1 MSDEEALSP
10 DSKLPV
16 IGRVLGCVLFLAIL
30 ALPTPAGMQPQAQ
43 RLLAVTSLVSTFW
56 LTQAMPI
63 AATSMLPLVL
73 FPLLGIQGAEDVS
86 RAYINKEVF
95 LFLGGFI
102 IALGLE
108 KWGLHERIALLIL
121 RVLGTSPRR
130 VLLGFLLA
138 TAFLSM
144 WISNTATALMMVP
157 IGLALVRSWQD
168 IVTRDPQ
175 FIGES
180 GEASPHVAQSKADI
194 RYFGAN
200 LVLGI
205 AWAASIGGLM
215 TLVGTVTN
223 VQFQSLWQKLYPAAP
238 RLSAGEWFSA
248 FGPVGLVV
256 LLAAWGLL
264 CWRLPKLADA
274 QLDRSF
280 FSDRLKRLGA
290 PTRAQWQM
298 LVVFILTAG
307 LWTFRTPLKFGND
320 PLLPGW
326 EGVMQS
332 FLIDVMGTSAAYAK
346 TAVHDS
352 TVAIGMALVM
362 FLLPTGRNERGHP
375 QYLMDWHSASRIPW
389 SLVLLIGGGFAI
401 ADGLGSTGLAQWA
414 SGAFASAVAGWP
426 LWAVI
431 LALCVL
437 STFFTE
443 FATNVVLVSVMVP
456 VLAPVAVQLQQ
467 DPRLLLLPTT
477 IAASFGFMLPIGTPP
492 NAIAYGTGLIPMG
505 HMAKRGAL
513 LNLLACVVLTIATVA
528 YLLPLLGIQSGVVP
542 EWAALPRH

>member
-1 MSDEEALSP
+1 MSDDEALSP
-10 DSKLPV
+10 DSKLPL
-16 IGRVLGCVLFLAIL
+16 IGRVLGFILFVGLL
-30 ALPTPAGMQPQAQ
+30 LLPTPEGMRPEAQ
-43 RLLAVTSLVSTFW
+43 RLLAVTALVSTFW

-63 AATSMLPLVL
+63 AASSMLPLVL

-108 KWGLHERIALLIL
+108 KWGLHERIALHIL

-168 IVTRDPQ
+168 IVTKDP
-175 FIGES
+175 
-180 GEASPHVAQSKADI
+180 AVAAHAGRSRQDI
-194 RYFGAN
+194 RLFGAN

-223 VQFQSLWQKLYPAAP
+223 VQFQSLWQKLYPDAP

-248 FGPVGLVV
+248 FGPVGLAI

-264 CWRLPKLADA
+264 CWGLPKLDDV

-280 FSDRLKRLGA
+280 FSDRLKRLGP
-290 PTRAQWQM
+290 PTLAQWQM
-298 LVVFILTAG
+298 MFVFVATAC

-320 PLLPGW
+320 PLMPGW
-326 EGVMQS
+326 EGLMHS
-332 FLIDVMGTSAAYAK
+332 FLINVMGTSATYAK

-352 TVAIGMALVM
+352 TVAIGMALAM
-362 FLLPTGRNERGHP
+362 FLIPTGSNEHGHT
-375 QYLMDWHSASRIPW
+375 QYLMDWPSASRIPW
-389 SLVLLIGGGFAI
+389 ALVLLIGGGFAI

-414 SGAFASAVAGWP
+414 SGTFANVVTGWP

-456 VLAPVAVQLQQ
+456 VLAPVAVQLHQ

-492 NAIAYGTGLIPMG
+492 NAIAFGTGLVPMS

-513 LNLLACVVLTIATVA
+513 LNFIACLVLTVATVA
-528 YLLPLLGIQSGVVP
+528 YLLPLLGIASGVVP
-542 EWAALPRH
+542 DWATTGK

>member
-10 DSKLPV
+10 DSKIPFV
-16 IGRVLGCVLFLAIL
+16 GRILGFVLFVGIL
-30 ALPTPAGMQPQAQ
+30 LLPTPEGMRPEAQ
-43 RLLAVTSLVSTFW
+43 RLLAVTALVSTFW

-63 AATSMLPLVL
+63 AASSMLPLLL
-73 FPLLGIQGAEDVS
+73 FPILGIQGAEDVS

-108 KWGLHERIALLIL
+108 KWGLHERIALHIL

-168 IVTRDPQ
+168 IVTKDP
-175 FIGES
+175 
-180 GEASPHVAQSKADI
+180 AVAAHAGRSRNDI
-194 RYFGAN
+194 RAFGAN

-223 VQFQSLWQKLYPAAP
+223 VQFQSLWQKLYPDAP

-248 FGPVGLVV
+248 FGPVGLAI
-256 LLAAWGLL
+256 LFAAWGLL
-264 CWRLPKLADA
+264 CWGLPKLDDA

-280 FSDRLKRLGA
+280 FADRLKRLGA
-290 PTRAQWQM
+290 PSRAQWLM
-298 LVVFILTAG
+298 MVVFVLTAC

-326 EGVMQS
+326 EHAMQS
-332 FLIDVMGTSAAYAK
+332 FLINVMGTSAAYAK

-352 TVAIGMALVM
+352 TVAIGMALAM
-362 FLLPTGRNERGHP
+362 FLIPTGRNEHGHT
-375 QYLMDWHSASRIPW
+375 QYLMDWPSASRIPW
-389 SLVLLIGGGFAI
+389 ALVLLIGGGFAI

-414 SGAFASAVAGWP
+414 SGTFADVVDGWP

-456 VLAPVAVQLQQ
+456 VLAPVAVQLHQ

-477 IAASFGFMLPIGTPP
+477 VAASFGFMLPIGTPP
-492 NAIAYGTGLIPMG
+492 NAIAFGTGLVPMG

-513 LNLLACVVLTIATVA
+513 LNFIACIVLTLATVA
-528 YLLPLLGIQSGVVP
+528 YLLPLLGIESGVGP
-542 EWAALPRH
+542 EWATTTNKASGR

>member
-10 DSKLPV
+10 DSKIPFV
-16 IGRVLGCVLFLAIL
+16 GRIVGLVLFVGIL
-30 ALPTPAGMQPQAQ
+30 LLPTPDGMKAEAQ
-43 RLLAVTSLVSTFW
+43 RLMAVTALVSTFW
-56 LTQAMPI
+56 LTQAMPL
-63 AATSMLPLVL
+63 AASSMLPLVL
-73 FPLLGIQGAEDVS
+73 FPILGIQGAEVVS
-86 RAYINKEVF
+86 HAYINKEVF
-95 LFLGGFI
+95 LFLGGFM

-108 KWGLHERIALLIL
+108 RWGLHERIALHIL

-130 VLLGFLLA
+130 VLLGFLIA

-157 IGLALVRSWQD
+157 IGMALVRSWQD
-168 IVTRDPQ
+168 IVMREPSTLGGSDR
-175 FIGES
+175 
-180 GEASPHVAQSKADI
+180 SKTQI
-194 RYFGAN
+194 RFFGAN

-223 VQFQSLWQKLYPAAP
+223 VQFQSLWQKLYPHAP

-248 FGPVGLVV
+248 FGPVGVAL
-256 LLAAWGLL
+256 LLAAWGVL
-264 CWRLPKLADA
+264 CWGLPKLDDA

-280 FSDRLKRLGA
+280 FSDRLKRLGP

-298 LVVFILTAG
+298 AVVFVMTAG
-307 LWTFRTPLKFGND
+307 LWTFRTPLKFGSE
-320 PLLPGW
+320 PLSPGW
-326 EGVMQS
+326 EAAMQS
-332 FLIDVMGTSAAYAK
+332 FLVNVMGTTTAYAK

-352 TVAIGMALVM
+352 TVAIGMALLM
-362 FLLPTGRNERGHP
+362 FLMPTGRNEHGHT
-375 QYLMDWHSASRIPW
+375 QFMMDWPTASKLPW

-401 ADGLGSTGLAQWA
+401 ADGLDSSGLAQWA
-414 SGAFASAVAGWP
+414 SGTFAHVVAGWP
-426 LWAVI
+426 LWGVI
-431 LALCVL
+431 LALAVL

-456 VLAPVAVQLQQ
+456 VLAPVAVQLHQ

-492 NAIAYGTGLIPMG
+492 NAIAFGTGLVPMG
-505 HMAKRGAL
+505 HMAKCGAL
-513 LNLLACVVLTIATVA
+513 LNLIACVVLTLATVV
-528 YLLPLLGIQSGVVP
+528 YLLPLLGIEPGVVP
-542 EWAALPRH
+542 DWASSSVKD